1 MFVKPKN
8 VTVIVLS
15 SIIVASVFVSTLAGY
30 SFYTQWKKDS
40 FTAMYKSSVYRLTGE
55 MFKNEVVI
63 SNINVYVDPEKAK
76 YSAPIIEG
84 TIKNNTTKTISS
96 IAIELSFSNNR
107 GVVIYNDWF
116 YVLDNIDLGILSSSG
131 IIKNVILPGGAVSF
145 KEILKNCPQ
154 SVIDRIREK
163 AMFAKSDSE
172 NAIVISC
179 KVVGMSV
186 I

>member
-8 VTVIVLS
+8 VIVIVLS
-15 SIIVASVFVSTLAGY
+15 SVIVASVFVSTIAGY

-40 FTAMYKSSVYRLTGE
+40 FTAMYKSSIYRLTGE
-55 MFKNEVVI
+55 IFKNEVAV

-76 YSAPIIEG
+76 HSVPIIEG
-84 TIKNNTTKTISS
+84 TIKNSTTKTISS
-96 IAIELSFSNNR
+96 IVIELSFSNNK

-116 YVLDNIDLGILSSSG
+116 YVLDNVDLGILSSAG
-131 IIKNVILPGGAVSF
+131 TTKNVILPGGVVSF

-154 SVIDRIREK
+154 SVIDKIRGRG
-163 AMFAKSDSE
+163 MFAKSDSE
-172 NAIVISC
+172 EAIVVSC
-179 KVVGMSV
+179 KVAGMSV